1 MKWTREQIAKHAD
14 QLADRFEDFDPAK
27 ATEVPV
33 AEYLLARAVRERDR
47 SEQEVTEAV
56 SAALEAGTSWSR
68 IGLILGTS
76 GQEAKLRYGHLEGV
90 GEPTRHRGYEGH
102 GF

>member
-1 MKWTREQIAKHAD
+1 MKWTRDEIAKHAD
-14 QLADRFEDFDPAK
+14 QLVDRFEDFDA
-27 ATEVPV
+27 AEAIEVPV

-56 SAALEAGTSWSR
+56 SAALEVGTPWSR

-76 GQEAKLRYGHLEGV
+76 GHEAKLRYSHVEGL
-90 GEPTRHRGYEGH
+90 GEPTRRG
-102 GF
+102 